1 MDVDTETS
9 FAPPSDLELAVKEL
23 QTNYHLFSEKHQQ
36 YYLIQNEF
44 DITLENAKAEE
55 DFTLSAQ
62 IFSRGIMVV
71 LKAIEKRQNSGK
83 PGWGSTLGRFLS
95 KFFPVVSFSLGLTG
109 AVIEVISR
117 FLQFLRRRVRIF
129 HH

>member
-1 MDVDTETS
+1 MDVDTEAS

-23 QTNYHLFSEKHQQ
+23 QTNYHQFSEKHQQ

-44 DITLENAKAEE
+44 DITFENTKAED

-71 LKAIEKRQNSGK
+71 LKAIEKRQTSVK
-83 PGWGSTLGRFLS
+83 TGWGSTLGHFLS

-109 AVIEVISR
+109 AVVDVTSR
-117 FLQFLRRRVRIF
+117 FLQFLRQRARIF
-129 HH
+129 YH